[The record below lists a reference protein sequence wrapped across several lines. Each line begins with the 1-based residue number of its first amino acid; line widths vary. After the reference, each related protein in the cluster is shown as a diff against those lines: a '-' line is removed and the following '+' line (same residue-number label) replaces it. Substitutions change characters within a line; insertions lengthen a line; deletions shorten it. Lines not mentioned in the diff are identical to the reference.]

1 MRTSKNLYPLK
12 FKPILKSKIW
22 GGDKLVNQLN
32 KRSTSNKIGESWELS
47 GVPENLSEVAN
58 GPLKGRDL
66 KQLIQTYK
74 DDLVG
79 EKVYNKFTDEFP
91 LLIKFID
98 AADTLS
104 VQLHPDDALAKKR
117 HNSFGKTEMWYIV
130 DHDED
135 GFIIADLKEK
145 FNEEQLRELVDK
157 GELQQ
162 HLKAYPTEKGDTFFI
177 SPGLVHAIGKGV
189 LLAEIQQTSDITYRL
204 FDWNRKD
211 DQGNERELHI
221 EDSMEAVDLSLT
233 AQPKVDYDK
242 RAEQV
247 ELVDNRYFTT
257 SRLNLNT
264 AKEIDLS
271 RRDSFTIF
279 INVSGKVEF
288 AYKGQAYSLSMGETV
303 LIPAIID
310 KLQLT
315 PDSTATLLDV
325 HIR

>member
-1 MRTSKNLYPLK
+1 M
-12 FKPILKSKIW
+12 
-22 GGDKLVNQLN
+22 
-32 KRSTSNKIGESWELS
+32 
-47 GVPENLSEVAN
+47 
-58 GPLKGRDL
+58 
-66 KQLIQTYK
+66 
-74 DDLVG
+74 
-79 EKVYNKFTDEFP
+79 YNKFTDEFP

-130 DHDED
+130 DHDEN

-145 FNEEQLRELVDK
+145 LNEEQLRELIDK

-233 AQPKVDYDK
+233 AQPKVDHDK

-288 AYKGQAYSLSMGETV
+288 TYKGQAYSLSMGETV

-315 PDSTATLLDV
+315 PSSTATLLDV

>member
-1 MRTSKNLYPLK
+1 MKRRIDPYPLN

-22 GGDKLVNQLN
+22 GGNKLVEQLS
-32 KRSTSNKIGESWELS
+32 KRSTIDKLGESWELS

-58 GPLKGRDL
+58 GPLKGQDL
-66 KQLIQTYK
+66 KQLIQVYQ

-79 EKVYNKFTDEFP
+79 KKVYANFKEQFP

-104 VQLHPDDALAKKR
+104 VQLHPDDRLAQQR

-130 DHDED
+130 DHEED
-135 GFIIADLKEK
+135 GFIIADLKK
-145 FNEEQLRELVDK
+145 KLNEEQLRELIDK
-157 GELQQ
+157 GQLQQ

-211 DQGNERELHI
+211 DHGNERELHI
-221 EDSMEAVDLSLT
+221 EDSLEAVDLSLN
-233 AQPKVDYDK
+233 ARPKVNYDK
-242 RAEQV
+242 RAEKV

-257 SRLNLNT
+257 SRLNLNA

-271 RRDSFTIF
+271 YRDSFTIL
-279 INVSGKVEF
+279 INVSGKVEII
-288 AYKGQAYSLSMGETV
+288 YKDKSYSLPMGETM

-310 KLQLT
+310 KLQLV
-315 PDSTATLLDV
+315 PASTATLLDV

>member
-1 MRTSKNLYPLK
+1 MSSSSSLYPLR

-22 GGDKLVNQLN
+22 GGDKLKTKLN
-32 KRSTSNKIGESWELS
+32 KHSEQSQLGESWEIS
-47 GVPENLSEVAN
+47 GVKDDISVVAD
-58 GPLKGRDL
+58 GELKGYNL
-66 KQLIQTYK
+66 KQIVESYQDK
-74 DDLVG
+74 LVG
-79 EKVYNKFTDEFP
+79 KKVYAQFSDEFP

-145 FNEEQLRELVDK
+145 LNEEQLRELIDK

-233 AQPKVDYDK
+233 AQPKVDHDK

-288 AYKGQAYSLSMGETV
+288 AYKDRSYSLSMGETV

-315 PDSTATLLDV
+315 PSSTATLLDV

>member
-1 MRTSKNLYPLK
+1 MSSSSSLYPLR

-22 GGDKLVNQLN
+22 GGDKLKTKLN
-32 KRSTSNKIGESWELS
+32 KHSEQSQLGESWEIS
-47 GVPENLSEVAN
+47 GVKDDISVVAD
-58 GPLKGRDL
+58 GELKGYNL
-66 KQLIQTYK
+66 KQIVESYQDK
-74 DDLVG
+74 LVG
-79 EKVYNKFTDEFP
+79 KKVYAQFSDEFP

-145 FNEEQLRELVDK
+145 LNEEQLRELVDK

-303 LIPAIID
+303 LIPAIVD

-315 PDSTATLLDV
+315 PGSTATLLDV

>member
-1 MRTSKNLYPLK
+1 MKTSTKLYPLK

-32 KRSTSNKIGESWELS
+32 KRSTTNKIGESWELS
-47 GVPENLSEVAN
+47 GVPENLSEVVN

-66 KQLIQTYK
+66 KQLIHTYQ

-79 EKVYNKFTDEFP
+79 KKVHDKFKDKFP

-104 VQLHPDDALAKKR
+104 VQLHPDDRLAQQR
-117 HNSFGKTEMWYIV
+117 HNSFGKTEMWYII

-145 FNEEQLRELVDK
+145 LNEEQLRELINK

-233 AQPKVDYDK
+233 AQPKVEHDK

-257 SRLNLNT
+257 SRLNVN
-264 AKEIDLS
+264 ASKEIKLGH
-271 RRDSFTIF
+271 RDSFTIL
-279 INVSGKVEF
+279 INVAGKVDLV
-288 AYKGQAYSLSMGETV
+288 YKGRSYSLSLGETV
-303 LIPAIID
+303 LIPASID
-310 KLQLT
+310 KLQMN
-315 PDSTATLLDV
+315 PRSAATLLDV
-325 HIR
+325 HIH

>member
-1 MRTSKNLYPLK
+1 MKTSTNLYPLK

-32 KRSTSNKIGESWELS
+32 KHSTSNKIGESWELS

-58 GPLKGRDL
+58 GPLEGRDL
-66 KQLIQTYK
+66 KQLIQIYQEN
-74 DDLVG
+74 LVG
-79 EKVYNKFTDEFP
+79 KKVYDKFKDQFP

-104 VQLHPDDALAKKR
+104 VQLHPDDRLAQQR

-145 FNEEQLRELVDK
+145 LNEEQLRELVDK

-211 DQGNERELHI
+211 DQGNERE
-221 EDSMEAVDLSLT
+221 
-233 AQPKVDYDK
+233 PKVNHDK

-288 AYKGQAYSLSMGETV
+288 AYKDRSYSLSMGETV

-315 PDSTATLLDV
+315 PGSTATLLDV

>member
-1 MRTSKNLYPLK
+1 MSSSSSLYPLR

-22 GGDKLVNQLN
+22 GGDKLKTKLN
-32 KRSTSNKIGESWELS
+32 KHSEQSQLGESWEIS
-47 GVPENLSEVAN
+47 GVKDDISVVAD
-58 GPLKGRDL
+58 GELKGYNL
-66 KQLIQTYK
+66 KQIVESYQDK
-74 DDLVG
+74 LVG
-79 EKVYNKFTDEFP
+79 KKVYAQFSDEFP

-145 FNEEQLRELVDK
+145 LNEEQLRELIDK

-264 AKEIDLS
+264 SKEIDLS

-288 AYKGQAYSLSMGETV
+288 AYKDRSCSLSIGETV
-303 LIPAIID
+303 LIPAIVD

-315 PDSTATLLDV
+315 PDSTATLLGV

>member
-1 MRTSKNLYPLK
+1 ME
-12 FKPILKSKIW
+12 
-22 GGDKLVNQLN
+22 QLS
-32 KRSTSNKIGESWELS
+32 KRSTIDKLGESWELS

-58 GPLKGRDL
+58 GPLKGQDL
-66 KQLIQTYK
+66 KQLIQVYQ

-79 EKVYNKFTDEFP
+79 KKVYANFKEQFP

-104 VQLHPDDALAKKR
+104 VQLHPDDRLAQQR

-130 DHDED
+130 DHEED
-135 GFIIADLKEK
+135 GFIIADLKK
-145 FNEEQLRELVDK
+145 KLNEEQLRELIDK
-157 GELQQ
+157 GQLQQ

-211 DQGNERELHI
+211 DHGNERELHI
-221 EDSMEAVDLSLT
+221 EDSLEAVDLSLN
-233 AQPKVDYDK
+233 ARPKVNYDK
-242 RAEQV
+242 RAEKV

-257 SRLNLNT
+257 SRLNLNA

-271 RRDSFTIF
+271 YRDSFTIL
-279 INVSGKVEF
+279 INVSGKVEII
-288 AYKGQAYSLSMGETV
+288 YKDKSYSLPMGETM

-310 KLQLT
+310 KLQLV
-315 PDSTATLLDV
+315 PASTATLLDV

>member
-1 MRTSKNLYPLK
+1 MKRRIDPYPLN

-22 GGDKLVNQLN
+22 GGNKLVEQLS
-32 KRSTSNKIGESWELS
+32 KRSTIDKLGESWELS

-58 GPLKGRDL
+58 GPLKGQDL
-66 KQLIQTYK
+66 KQLIQIYQ

-79 EKVYNKFTDEFP
+79 KKVYANFKEQFP

-104 VQLHPDDALAKKR
+104 VQLHPDDRLAQQR

-130 DHDED
+130 DHEED
-135 GFIIADLKEK
+135 GFIIADLKK
-145 FNEEQLRELVDK
+145 KLNEEQLRELIDK
-157 GELQQ
+157 GQLQQ

-211 DQGNERELHI
+211 DHGNERELHI
-221 EDSMEAVDLSLT
+221 EDSLEAVDLSLN
-233 AQPKVDYDK
+233 ARPKVNYDK
-242 RAEQV
+242 RAEKV

-257 SRLNLNT
+257 SRLNLNA

-271 RRDSFTIF
+271 YRDSFTIL
-279 INVSGKVEF
+279 INVSGKVEII
-288 AYKGQAYSLSMGETV
+288 YKDKSYSLPMGETM

-310 KLQLT
+310 KLQLV
-315 PDSTATLLDV
+315 PASTATLLDV

>member
-1 MRTSKNLYPLK
+1 MKRRIDLYPLN

-22 GGDKLVNQLN
+22 GGNKLVEQLSKRATIDKL
-32 KRSTSNKIGESWELS
+32 GESWELS
-47 GVPENLSEVAN
+47 GVTENLSEVAN
-58 GPLKGRDL
+58 GPLKGQDL
-66 KQLIQTYK
+66 KQLIQIYQ

-79 EKVYNKFTDEFP
+79 KKVYANFKEQFP

-104 VQLHPDDALAKKR
+104 VQLHPDDRLAQQR

-130 DHDED
+130 DHEEG
-135 GFIIADLKEK
+135 GFIIADLKK
-145 FNEEQLRELVDK
+145 KLNEEQLRELIDK
-157 GELQQ
+157 GQLQQ

-211 DQGNERELHI
+211 DHGNERELHI
-221 EDSMEAVDLSLT
+221 EDSLEAVDLSLN
-233 AQPKVDYDK
+233 ARPKVNYDK
-242 RAEQV
+242 RAEKV
-247 ELVDNRYFTT
+247 ELIDNRYFTT
-257 SRLNLNT
+257 SRLNLKA

-271 RRDSFTIF
+271 YRDSFTIF
-279 INVSGKVEF
+279 INVSGKVEII
-288 AYKGQAYSLSMGETV
+288 YKDKSYSLSMGETM

-310 KLQLT
+310 KLQLV
-315 PDSTATLLDV
+315 PASTATLLDV

>member
-1 MRTSKNLYPLK
+1 MKTSTNLYPLK

-32 KRSTSNKIGESWELS
+32 KHSTSNKIGESWELS

-58 GPLKGRDL
+58 GSLKGRDL
-66 KQLIQTYK
+66 KQLIQIYQ

-79 EKVYNKFTDEFP
+79 KKVYDKFKDQFP

-104 VQLHPDDALAKKR
+104 VQLHPDDRLAQQR

-315 PDSTATLLDV
+315 PGSTATLLDV

>member
-1 MRTSKNLYPLK
+1 MSSSSSLYPLR

-22 GGDKLVNQLN
+22 GGDKLKTKLN
-32 KRSTSNKIGESWELS
+32 KHSEQSQLGECWEIS
-47 GVPENLSEVAN
+47 GVKDDISVVAD
-58 GPLKGRDL
+58 GELKGYNL
-66 KQLIQTYK
+66 KQIVESYQDK
-74 DDLVG
+74 LVG
-79 EKVYNKFTDEFP
+79 KKVYAQFTDEFP

-135 GFIIADLKEK
+135 GFIIADMKKKL
-145 FNEEQLRELVDK
+145 NEEQLRELIDK

-257 SRLNLNT
+257 SRLNLNK

-303 LIPAIID
+303 LIPAIVD

>member
-1 MRTSKNLYPLK
+1 LKRRIDPYPLN

-22 GGDKLVNQLN
+22 GGNKLVEQLS
-32 KRSTSNKIGESWELS
+32 KRSTIDKLGESWELS

-58 GPLKGRDL
+58 GPLKGQDL
-66 KQLIQTYK
+66 KQLIQVYQ

-79 EKVYNKFTDEFP
+79 KKVYANFKEQFP

-104 VQLHPDDALAKKR
+104 VQLHPDDRLAQQR

-130 DHDED
+130 DHEED
-135 GFIIADLKEK
+135 GFIIADLKK
-145 FNEEQLRELVDK
+145 KLNEEQLRELIDK
-157 GELQQ
+157 GQLQQ

-211 DQGNERELHI
+211 DHGNERELHI
-221 EDSMEAVDLSLT
+221 EDSLEAVDLSLN
-233 AQPKVDYDK
+233 ARPKVNYDK
-242 RAEQV
+242 RAEKV

-257 SRLNLNT
+257 SRLNLNA

-271 RRDSFTIF
+271 YRDSFTIL
-279 INVSGKVEF
+279 INVSGKVEII
-288 AYKGQAYSLSMGETV
+288 YKDKSYSLPMGETM

-310 KLQLT
+310 KLQLV
-315 PDSTATLLDV
+315 PASTATLLDV